1 MKAHSVIFM
10 GIIFQLV
17 VVGVVKTK
25 QAIMIYSTAVSVLQ
39 NSPCSSFGRTREDF
53 QKEQLTKLKPER

>member
-1 MKAHSVIFM
+1 MKACSVIFM

-17 VVGVVKTK
+17 VVGVVETK
-25 QAIMIYSTAVSVLQ
+25 QAIMIYSTAVSDLQ
-39 NSPCSSFGRTREDF
+39 NSPYNFGRTREDF